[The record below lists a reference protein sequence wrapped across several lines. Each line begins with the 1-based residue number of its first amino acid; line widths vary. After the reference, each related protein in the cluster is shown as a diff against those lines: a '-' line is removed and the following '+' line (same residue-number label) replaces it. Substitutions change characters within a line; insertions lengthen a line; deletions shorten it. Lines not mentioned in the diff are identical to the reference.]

1 MKNAIDIVFAL
12 IGVFFAYGGGKWLS
26 KELAV
31 KASTER
37 NENIKTVLTFAS
49 QYVLEAQKFLGS
61 GAIQQQHAL
70 SQLKQR
76 VSDNELVQK
85 FTDEQLVQYIEQQY
99 TALKANGQLQQVS
112 KVVSDEAL
120 AEAEQVIDGA
130 SETTQKP
137 TNTI

>member
-1 MKNAIDIVFAL
+1 MKNAIDIAFAL
-12 IGVFFAYGGGKWLS
+12 LGVFFAYGGGKWLS

-37 NENIKTVLTFAS
+37 NENIKTALTFAS
-49 QYVLEAQKFLGS
+49 QYVLEAQKFFGS
-61 GAIQQQHAL
+61 GSIQQQHAVT
-70 SQLKQR
+70 QLKQR
-76 VSDNELVQK
+76 LADNDLVQK

-120 AEAEQVIDGA
+120 AEAEKVIDGT
-130 SETTQKP
+130 SETTP
-137 TNTI
+137 VPNNTI